1 MDKIIIMYNREV
13 REEKTAR
20 MQCVTP
26 MPKKGPPEKLIPD
39 RYVNKKWNKRLIFTW
54 QPDGSE
60 FQDKTPGILSGQLEA
75 VEPHV

>member
-1 MDKIIIMYNREV
+1 MYKREG

-20 MQCVTP
+20 MQRVTL
-26 MPKKGPPEKLIPD
+26 MSKKGLTEKLIPD
-39 RYVNKKWNKRLIFTW
+39 RYVNKKWNKRLIFSW